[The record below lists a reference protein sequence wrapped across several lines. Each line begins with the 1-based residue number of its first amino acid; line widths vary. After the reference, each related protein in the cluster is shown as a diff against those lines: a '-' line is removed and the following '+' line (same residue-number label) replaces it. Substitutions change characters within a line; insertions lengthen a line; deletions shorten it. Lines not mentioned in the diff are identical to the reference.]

1 MKKYFLLLN
10 EDTLEVYVSQPLKNK
25 PVNSIEFF
33 ENSFIKAGFNV
44 YPNPTS
50 VIEKATQE
58 EIDFFNDAL
67 IPNTISQMKFRMQL
81 ILSGIS
87 LESIYETINSIED
100 KTTRDI
106 ILTKFDYA
114 DVMERNDES
123 LLQMATIMGISKEQ
137 VNQIFINGNNIQEK

>member
-1 MKKYFLLLN
+1 MEVFI
-10 EDTLEVYVSQPLKNK
+10 EDGNGLSLRFDKNPKGVYLEANDELKNK
-25 PVNSIEFF
+25 FKTLVKPKINNEKTDLIE
-33 ENSFIKAGFNV
+33 G
-44 YPNPTS
+44 
-50 VIEKATQE
+50 ATKE
-58 EIDFFNDAL
+58 EIDAFNDAL

-87 LESIYETINSIED
+87 LESIYESINAIQD

-123 LLQMATIMGISKEQ
+123 LLQMASIMGITKEQ
-137 VNQIFINGNNIQEK
+137 INQIFINGNNIQDK